1 MMKNLQPNLF
11 LIYYKRKDSM
21 PLMQDEQHAWE
32 QYRLEHP
39 QDNTI
44 DEEAIERQARD
55 EQKKLPAEQYLAKYK
70 VQPLSL
76 PFPKQ
81 KQDATVLVRNLRRM
95 AVAASFAAALVGAW
109 WFSPLH
115 KSGRGIEPGFAQA
128 TLQLADGNTLAL
140 DTVTQGLL
148 AHQGNVDALNEQPG
162 ILHYQYIPGNTQ
174 PAAGWNRLEAP
185 KGGEYQLVLADG
197 TKVWLNAATVLRYPT
212 TFGAG
217 AREVVLEEGEAFF
230 EVTKKAGQP
239 FVVIISSASPI
250 PRSSLPGGNGGS
262 NNPRIE
268 VLGTQFN
275 VKAYKA
281 EAITT
286 SLVEG
291 SVRIM
296 QGNQQQVLTPG
307 QQAIIDNQGTL
318 RIANANLKDV
328 TAWKNKYFSYTNTR
342 LSEIMAA
349 VQRWYNVEVSY
360 SDPLSDDRFYV
371 DDFPRSKP
379 VDQLLDNLAAS
390 RLVHFEIKG
399 RKIYI
404 SKKSNVP

>member
-21 PLMQDEQHAWE
+21 PLTQEEQRAWE
-32 QYRLEHP
+32 QYRQAYPL
-39 QDNTI
+39 DDTI
-44 DEEAIERQARD
+44 DEEAIEQQARD
-55 EQKKLPAEQYLAKYK
+55 EQKKLPAEQFLAKYNIR
-70 VQPLSL
+70 PLSL

-81 KQDATVLVRNLRRM
+81 KQDATVLVRNLRRV
-95 AVAASFAAALVGAW
+95 AVAASFAAALVVAW

-115 KSGRGIEPGFAQA
+115 KSGGDIEPGFAQA

-140 DTVTQGLL
+140 DTITQGLL
-148 AHQGNVDALNEQPG
+148 AHLGNVDAVNEQPG
-162 ILHYQYIPGNTQ
+162 ILHYQNIPGNTQ
-174 PAAGWNRLEAP
+174 PPAGWNRLQAP
-185 KGGEYQLVLADG
+185 RGGEYQLVLSDG
-197 TKVWLNAATVLRYPT
+197 TKVWLNAATVLSYPT
-212 TFGAG
+212 SFDAG
-217 AREVVLEEGEAFF
+217 VREVVLEEGEAFF

-239 FVVIISSASPI
+239 FIVTISSASPI
-250 PRSSLPGGNGGS
+250 PRSSLPGGNGGN

-275 VKAYKA
+275 VKAYKK
-281 EAITT
+281 EPITT

-291 SVRIM
+291 SVRII
-296 QGNQQQVLTPG
+296 QGHQQQVLTPG
-307 QQAIIDNQGTL
+307 RQAVIDNQGTL

-360 SDPLSDDRFYV
+360 SDPLSDDRFYIE
-371 DDFPRSKP
+371 DFPRSEP
-379 VDQLLDNLAAS
+379 VDKLLDNLAAS
-390 RLVHFEIKG
+390 RLVHFKIKG

-404 SKKSNVP
+404 SKRSNIP